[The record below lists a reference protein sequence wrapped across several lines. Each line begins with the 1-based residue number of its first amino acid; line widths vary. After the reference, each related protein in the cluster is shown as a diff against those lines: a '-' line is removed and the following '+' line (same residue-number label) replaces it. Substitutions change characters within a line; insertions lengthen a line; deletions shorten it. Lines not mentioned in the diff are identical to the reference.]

1 MGAQENKKL
10 FGRAELKKYF
20 RNGQVPTE
28 THFGYLID
36 SVIIKHDDGISKD
49 EENGYIISPLASS
62 KRLITFY
69 GNMDRVEPYFY
80 VEKDNQK
87 SASLKFQ
94 SGKIEADRTGTDDN
108 SFFLHQNGNLGIGK
122 RADNKLKLDVN
133 GFAGSEGRA
142 GTYKADKVPA
152 NGVWHTIIPDLD
164 NCHAFEIVARTGK
177 RGSGKFSLMHAIAL
191 CTYGHSRSKIRKTN
205 AYFGFFWNKLNLRWK
220 MNSTHNYE
228 LQLRSNRNF
237 GNDVD
242 IYFNVTKLWD
252 DELFLPEDYYH
263 TKKTD
268 K

>member
-1 MGAQENKKL
+1 MGSQENKKL

-36 SVIIKHDDGISKD
+36 SAIIKHDDGISKD

-80 VEKDNQK
+80 VEKDSQK

-94 SGKIEADRTGTDDN
+94 SGKIEEGRQGTDDN

-122 RADNKLKLDVN
+122 RSDNKLKLDVN
-133 GFAGSEGRA
+133 GFTGSTGRT
-142 GTYKADKVPA
+142 GTYKADTVPA
-152 NGVWHTIIPDLD
+152 DGQWHTIVEGLN
-164 NCHAFEIVARTGK
+164 NCQAFEVVARTGK
-177 RGSGKFSLMHAIAL
+177 RGTGKFSLMHAIAMA
-191 CTYGHSRSKIRKTN
+191 TYGNSHSKIKKTN

-220 MNSTHNYE
+220 GTTYNYS

-237 GNDVD
+237 GKGVD
-242 IYFNVTKLWD
+242 IYYNITRLWD

-263 TKKTD
+263 PKASK
-268 K
+268 